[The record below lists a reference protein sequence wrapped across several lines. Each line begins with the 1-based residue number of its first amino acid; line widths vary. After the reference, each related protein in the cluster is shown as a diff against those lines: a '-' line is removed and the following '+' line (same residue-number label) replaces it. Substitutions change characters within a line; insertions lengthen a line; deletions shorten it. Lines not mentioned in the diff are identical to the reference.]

1 MNLTCIYCNW
11 TGLIFFFEKDHII
24 PLSRGG
30 ADSPANIRW
39 ICFGCNRQKG
49 NKTHL
54 EYIQWRFAN
63 PFLANIGVRIGGG
76 SNG

>member
-1 MNLTCIYCNW
+1 MIFVCIYCNW
-11 TGLIFFFEKDHII
+11 KGLSVFFEKDHII

-30 ADSPANIRW
+30 GDTSSNIRW

-49 NKTHL
+49 AKTHL
-54 EYIQWRFAN
+54 EYILWRNAN

-76 SNG
+76 S